1 MHLLDSEL
9 WREVKLPVEEG
20 RRKEIHMDTEQDNI
34 RVVSSYVKHWIFSN
48 VDQRDI
54 GISLGL

>member
-34 RVVSSYVKHWIFSN
+34 RVVSSYVKH
-48 VDQRDI
+48 
-54 GISLGL
+54 